1 MIKIPEARKV
11 DVREITPSPRNTKK
25 HPQSQ
30 INNVAKSIERFGFV
44 QPLVLDDHNEIIIGH
59 CRLAAAKK
67 LGMKQVPCV
76 YVEDLSEEDIRALRI
91 LDNKLN
97 ESDWDFEILA
107 DELKDL
113 DFSEF
118 EELDFGIEE
127 PEKPLDDIV
136 EDEPPALE
144 EEAEPTTQRGDVWQ
158 LGNHRLMCGDS
169 ANPADVQKLG
179 GGGRQTSSSRIRR
192 TTGIT

>member
-44 QPLVLDDHNEIIIGH
+44 QPLVLDDKNEIIIGH
-59 CRLAAAKK
+59 CRLSAAKK

-107 DELKDL
+107 E
-113 DFSEF
+113 
-118 EELDFGIEE
+118 
-127 PEKPLDDIV
+127 
-136 EDEPPALE
+136 
-144 EEAEPTTQRGDVWQ
+144 
-158 LGNHRLMCGDS
+158 
-169 ANPADVQKLG
+169 
-179 GGGRQTSSSRIRR
+179 
-192 TTGIT
+192 